1 MTCCPPPRAS
11 WVALALVAAVACS
24 DESSPV
30 VGDLADDPE
39 VAQDSFCTIPL
50 EDIFSGAARDAIPA
64 LTDPE
69 LVTASA
75 PGADYVLG
83 DDRVIGLELGGQAIA
98 VPLNIL
104 WHHEIVNMSVASF
117 NVVVTHCPLTGSS
130 LVFDRGAV
138 NPVEFGVSGLLYLN
152 NLIMYDRKTTEAFST
167 NESLWPQMARGVRC
181 GPGSGT
187 ELNMIPSVEMTWD
200 AWRGLHPNTL
210 VVGSEQGFEL
220 NYSASGY
227 PYGSYSDIDSRDLL
241 FPLRGGI
248 DGRRPPKE
256 RVLGIPGDDRA
267 VAFPFG
273 VLRQKGEVVVAA
285 LKLEPY
291 DIVVFWS
298 AQAEAAM
305 AYHRVLDGERLAFRV
320 SGGSIVDEGTGSTW
334 SVTGV
339 ALSGSLEARRL
350 EPIPNAYVAYWFAWS
365 AFHPVTGIW
374 PDLGDQFD

>member
-1 MTCCPPPRAS
+1 MTCCPLSRAP
-11 WVALALVAAVACS
+11 WVAVALVAAVACS

-30 VGDLADDPE
+30 VGGLEDDP
-39 VAQDSFCTIPL
+39 VVGQASFCTIPL
-50 EDIFSGAARDAIPA
+50 EDISAGAARDAIPS

-75 PGADYVLG
+75 PEADYLLD

-117 NVVVTHCPLTGSS
+117 NVAVTHCPLTGSS

-152 NLIMYDRKTTEAFST
+152 NLIMYDRKTTAAFTT
-167 NESLWPQMARGVRC
+167 NESLWPQMARGARC

-187 ELNMIPSVEMTWD
+187 ELAMLPSVEMTWEG
-200 AWRGLHPNTL
+200 WRGLHPDTFVL
-210 VVGSEQGFEL
+210 GSEQSFDRD
-220 NYSASGY
+220 YSASSY
-227 PYGSYSDIDSRDLL
+227 PYGSYADIDSRDLL
-241 FPLRGGI
+241 FRLPGGI
-248 DGRRPPKE
+248 DERRPPKE
-256 RVLGIPGDDRA
+256 RVLGIPGDEGA

-273 VLRQKGEVVVAA
+273 TLRQKGDVAA
-285 LKLEPY
+285 VELKLEPY

-298 AQAEAAM
+298 GQAEAAM
-305 AYHRVLDGERLAFRV
+305 AYHRVLDGKRLTFLV
-320 SGGSIVDEGTGSTW
+320 SGETIVDEETGSTW

-339 ALSGSLEARRL
+339 ALSGPLESLRLEA
-350 EPIPNAYVAYWFAWS
+350 IPEAYVAYWFAWS

-374 PDLGDQFD
+374 PDLGDLFD

>member
-1 MTCCPPPRAS
+1 MTCYPLSRAP
-11 WVALALVAAVACS
+11 WVALALVTAVACA

-30 VGDLADDPE
+30 AGGPEDDP
-39 VAQDSFCTIPL
+39 VVGLASFCTIPVG
-50 EDIFSGAARDAIPA
+50 DISAGAARDAIPA

-75 PGADYVLG
+75 PGADYLRD

-117 NVVVTHCPLTGSS
+117 NVAVTHCTLTGSS

-152 NLIMYDRKTTEAFST
+152 NLIMYDRKTTAAFTT

-187 ELNMIPSVEMTWD
+187 ELNMLPSVEMTWD
-200 AWRGLHPNTL
+200 AWRGLHPNTFVL
-210 VVGSEQGFEL
+210 GSEQGFGRD
-220 NYSASGY
+220 YRAASY

-241 FPLRGGI
+241 FRLPGGI

-256 RVLGIPGDDRA
+256 RVLGLPGEEGA

-273 VLRQKGEVVVAA
+273 VLRQKGDLAA
-285 LKLEPY
+285 VELKLEPY

-298 AQAEAAM
+298 GHAEAAM
-305 AYHRVLDGERLAFRV
+305 AYNRVLDGERLAFRV
-320 SGGSIVDEGTGSTW
+320 SGGSIVDDQTGSTW

-339 ALSGSLEARRL
+339 ALSGPLESRRL
-350 EPIPNAYVAYWFAWS
+350 EPIPDAYVAYWFAWS

-374 PDLGDQFD
+374 PDIGDQFD